1 MESNLDRSLVEELL
15 AAPGLMHQHL
25 LHALATPVEVLE
37 FRTRDEGLCD
47 ARLYHCGKAQAATPA
62 QALIALLNRELHQ
75 VEEWALEETTP
86 AHVGDLMERW
96 LLPELANAQ
105 PTRVDIDKA
114 TLEITSLG
122 DTIRSAILARH
133 ADTGRPYHSDRW
145 GIFRDGQPQ
154 PLATPILPEPLI
166 APALALQDSWNEKL
180 YFCETRDTWLLY
192 SWATGA

>member
-15 AAPGLMHQHL
+15 AAPGLMRQCL
-25 LHALATPVEVLE
+25 LHALTTPVEALE
-37 FRTRDEGLCD
+37 FRTRDEDLCD
-47 ARLYHCGKAQAATPA
+47 ARFYYCGKAQAATPA
-62 QALIALLNRELHQ
+62 EGLIALLNRELHQ
-75 VEEWALEETTP
+75 VEEWAMEETTP
-86 AHVGDLMERW
+86 EHVGDLMERW

-133 ADTGRPYHSDRW
+133 ADTGRPYHGGRW

-154 PLATPILPEPLI
+154 PLDTPILPEPLI

-180 YFCETRDTWLLY
+180 YFCETHDTWLLY

>member
-1 MESNLDRSLVEELL
+1 MESNLDCSLVEELL
-15 AAPGLMHQHL
+15 AAPGLMRHHL

-47 ARLYHCGKAQAATPA
+47 ARFYYCGKAQAAMPA

-86 AHVGDLMERW
+86 EHVGDLMERW

-122 DTIRSAILARH
+122 DTIRSAILARQ
-133 ADTGRPYHSDRW
+133 ADPARPYHSDRW

-154 PLATPILPEPLI
+154 PLDTPILPEPLI
-166 APALALQDSWNEKL
+166 APALALQDNWNEKL

>member
-15 AAPGLMHQHL
+15 AAPGLMRQHL
-25 LHALATPVEVLE
+25 LHALTTPVEVLE
-37 FRTRDEGLCD
+37 FRTQDEGLCD

-62 QALIALLNRELHQ
+62 EGLIALLNRELHQ
-75 VEEWALEETTP
+75 VEEWAMEETTP
-86 AHVGDLMERW
+86 EHVGDLMERW

-105 PTRVDIDKA
+105 PTGVDIDKA

-133 ADTGRPYHSDRW
+133 ADTGRPYHGGRW

-154 PLATPILPEPLI
+154 PLDTPILSEPLI

-180 YFCETRDTWLLY
+180 YFCETHDTWLLY

>member
-15 AAPGLMHQHL
+15 AAPGLMRQCL
-25 LHALATPVEVLE
+25 LHALTTPVEVLE

-62 QALIALLNRELHQ
+62 EGLIALLNRELHQ

-86 AHVGDLMERW
+86 EHVGDLMERW

-105 PTRVDIDKA
+105 PTGVDIDKA

-133 ADTGRPYHSDRW
+133 ADTGRPYHGGRW

-154 PLATPILPEPLI
+154 PLDTPILSEPLI

-180 YFCETRDTWLLY
+180 YFCETHDTWLLY

>member
-15 AAPGLMHQHL
+15 AAPGLMRQCL
-25 LHALATPVEVLE
+25 LHALTTPVEVLE

-47 ARLYHCGKAQAATPA
+47 ARFYYCGKAQAATPA

-75 VEEWALEETTP
+75 VEEWAMEETTP
-86 AHVGDLMERW
+86 EHVGDLMERW

-133 ADTGRPYHSDRW
+133 ADTGRPYHGGRW

-154 PLATPILPEPLI
+154 PLDTPILSEPLI

-180 YFCETRDTWLLY
+180 YFCETHDTWLLY

>member
-15 AAPGLMHQHL
+15 AAPGLMRQCL
-25 LHALATPVEVLE
+25 LHALTTPVEVLE

-47 ARLYHCGKAQAATPA
+47 ARLYRCARSGVATPA

-75 VEEWALEETTP
+75 VEEWAWEETTP
-86 AHVGDLMERW
+86 EHVGDLMERW
-96 LLPELANAQ
+96 LLPELANAR
-105 PTRVDIDKA
+105 PTRVDTDKA

-122 DTIRSAILARH
+122 DAIRH
-133 ADTGRPYHSDRW
+133 AIIERRANPARPWHSDRW

-154 PLATPILPEPLI
+154 PLDTPILPEPLI